1 MCGRPSR
8 LSTQHAQSI
17 FVSSADPRKLP
28 GFGLA
33 RALRRRRGRDD
44 RCRVLMFEE
53 LSEKLDGVLGT
64 LRQRGVLTEPMIRD
78 GLREVRRVL
87 LEADVNYRVAKDFL
101 DRVQAR
107 ALGGGLVKSVTPG
120 QQIVKIVHDELAG
133 LLGSE
138 RPSLKWSST
147 TPTVIMLVGL
157 QGSGKTT
164 TAAKLAKRLGREGRQ
179 TMLAACDL
187 QRPAAVEQLRTLGER
202 IGVPVHAGEFGADPV
217 VAARAAVGEAKRE
230 QRTVLLVDTA
240 GRLQIDEPLMEEL
253 QRIKAA
259 LAPQEILFVADAMT
273 GQEAVRIAE
282 GFDQALNVTGVVLT
296 KMDGDARGGAAL
308 SIRGVTGKP
317 IKFVGV
323 GEALDDLDVADPQGM
338 AGRIL
343 QMGDVVGLVERAERS
358 MELGEQAKFQEK
370 VLGKG
375 EFTLEDFLT
384 AMRQVQRMGPLEQ
397 LLKLIPGAAK
407 VKFPVGQMD
416 PKRMKHVEAIILS
429 MTPGERSDPRIINGS
444 RRVRIAKGSGRPVA
458 EVNRLLK
465 KFVDMKK
472 MMKQMKG
479 MMPEG
484 MSL

>member
-1 MCGRPSR
+1 
-8 LSTQHAQSI
+8 
-17 FVSSADPRKLP
+17 
-28 GFGLA
+28 
-33 RALRRRRGRDD
+33 
-44 RCRVLMFEE
+44 MFEE

-87 LEADVNYRVAKDFL
+87 LEADVNFKVTKDFL
-101 DRVQAR
+101 ERVQAR
-107 ALGGGLVKSVTPG
+107 ALGDDVIKSVTPG
-120 QQIVKIVHDELAG
+120 QQIVKIVHDELIV

-138 RPSLKWSST
+138 RPGLKWST
-147 TPTVIMLVGL
+147 TPPTVIMVVGL

-164 TAAKLAKRLGREGRQ
+164 TAAKLAKRLEREGRQ

-187 QRPAAVEQLRTLGER
+187 QRPAAVEQLSTLGKR
-202 IGVPVHAGEFGADPV
+202 IGVPVHAGQFGGDPV
-217 VAARAAVGEAKRE
+217 ATAKAAVEEARR
-230 QRTVLLVDTA
+230 QSRAVLIVDTA

-253 QRIKAA
+253 GRLKRE

-282 GFDQALNVTGVVLT
+282 GFDKALDVSGVVLT

-323 GEALDDLDVADPQGM
+323 GEGLDDLDAADPQRL

-343 QMGDVVGLVERAERS
+343 QMGDVVGLVERAERA
-358 MELGEQAKFQEK
+358 MDAKESAKLQEK

-375 EFTLEDFLT
+375 RFTLEDFLT
-384 AMRQVQRMGPLEQ
+384 AMQQVQRMGPLEQ
-397 LLKLIPGAAK
+397 LMKLIPGVSKMAL
-407 VKFPVGQMD
+407 PVGQMD

-429 MTPGERSDPRIINGS
+429 MTPAERRDPKIINSS
-444 RRVRIAKGSGRPVA
+444 RRMRIAKGSGRPVS
-458 EVNRLLK
+458 EVNKLLK
-465 KFVDMKK
+465 QFTEMQKF
-472 MMKQMKG
+472 MKQMKG
-479 MMPEG
+479 MMPKG
-484 MSL
+484 MMPGRMPGMPF